1 MRNVILGPV
10 FVSRFFLRLA
20 EARCSK
26 KEKRDKNRRFRL
38 LIFKRKKEKSRFFFW
53 GTAPRRDA
61 YFQKKKRDR
70 VISPR
75 FLQCFCNTRFSHIF
89 AVVSGPLEP
98 GKRPLRHKLL

>member
-38 LIFKRKKEKSRFFFW
+38 LIFKRKKEKSRFFFL
-53 GTAPRRDA
+53 GHRASARRI
-61 YFQKKKRDR
+61 FPKKE
-70 VISPR
+70 
-75 FLQCFCNTRFSHIF
+75 T
-89 AVVSGPLEP
+89 
-98 GKRPLRHKLL
+98 

>member
-38 LIFKRKKEKSRFFFW
+38 LIFKRKKEKSRFFFF
-53 GTAPRRDA
+53 GAPRLGETHIS
-61 YFQKKKRDR
+61 KKRN
-70 VISPR
+70 V
-75 FLQCFCNTRFSHIF
+75 T
-89 AVVSGPLEP
+89 G
-98 GKRPLRHKLL
+98 